1 MIGLFMISIFIS
13 VLLFLMITYGLLNK
27 GPLAGITS
35 EDIREATTNIAIEL
49 EENPEIKR
57 DEIIQILQS
66 ANENYPNMCF
76 TILLE
81 SNEIIEG
88 DKGIGIDS
96 IKGLIKALS
105 QKEQYQCDIWVESK
119 EILLEGQVAYLIVG
133 VEKSDFKTI
142 TYYFNGP
149 KAKGVLGKIML
160 LGLFLTLII
169 SSLVTYYFMKK
180 MIARIEEI
188 DHAIDV
194 FEIGK
199 LDVRIADT
207 KQDELGKLS
216 RSFNDMAKKIEEQV
230 KIQETYEEKRKQ
242 LISNLSHDLRTP
254 LASVVGYSELLLN
267 GLRENEDEQR
277 YIEIIY
283 RKAIYMEKLLNE
295 LLEFSRL
302 ENGNLKLR
310 LTKGDIVEYVREIL
324 IEYIPKLE
332 EQQIELV
339 AEIEEESIALEFDP
353 DKLQR
358 AIRNLIDNAMKYGM
372 AARKLRIA
380 VYEKEREV
388 HIEIE
393 DFGDGMNQE
402 TLQHIFERFYRGN
415 KSRDTASGGMGLG
428 LSISQEI
435 IKQHGG
441 ILEVKSQIAK
451 GTKATI
457 KLPIK

>member
-1 MIGLFMISIFIS
+1 MISIFIS
-13 VLLFLMITYGLLNK
+13 VILFLMITYGLLNK
-27 GPLAGITS
+27 GPLAGITP
-35 EDIREATTNIAIEL
+35 EDMREAITNIAIEL
-49 EENPEIKR
+49 EEHPEIKK
-57 DEIIQILQS
+57 DEMIQILQS
-66 ANENYPNMCF
+66 ANEKYPNMYF

-88 DKGIGIDS
+88 DKSIGIDS
-96 IKGLIKALS
+96 IKELIKVLS
-105 QKEQYQCDIWVESK
+105 QKEQYQCNIWVEST
-119 EILLEGQVAYLIVG
+119 EILLEGQVVYL
-133 VEKSDFKTI
+133 
-142 TYYFNGP
+142 
-149 KAKGVLGKIML
+149 
-160 LGLFLTLII
+160 
-169 SSLVTYYFMKK
+169 
-180 MIARIEEI
+180 IARIEKI
-188 DHAIDV
+188 DRAIDA

-199 LDVRIADT
+199 LDVRIVDT

-230 KIQETYEEKRKQ
+230 KIQEAYEEKRKQ

-254 LASVVGYSELLLN
+254 LSSVVGYSELLLN

-310 LTKGDIVEYVREIL
+310 LIKGDIVEYIREIL

-339 AEIEEESIALEFDP
+339 AEIEEESIILDFAP
-353 DKLQR
+353 DKLER

-435 IKQHGG
+435 IKQHEG
-441 ILEVKSQIAK
+441 ILEIKSKIDK